1 LKARHQVVAVI
12 CQIFQLFSESSIDG
26 SIFGGNLSK
35 RVGVVVEIFA
45 VEHADEVGKFAR
57 DPARV
62 KAECLDLKSIPLT
75 FLQLLTAVDY
85 A

>member
-1 LKARHQVVAVI
+1 MAVI

-26 SIFGGNLSK
+26 SIFGGDLSK
-35 RVGVVVEIFA
+35 RVGMVVEIFA

-62 KAECLDLKSIPLT
+62 KAECLDLKSIQLT
-75 FLQLLTAVDY
+75 LSQLLITVEY